1 MPRTEAPSLDL
12 LMHETYDRDILK
24 HAEPARVS
32 SAINPRLGI
41 VGGGQL
47 AKMTALAGLQ
57 LGCDVVVLERNNY
70 SPAAN
75 LAAHSI
81 VGDWDNPEA
90 LLKLASQVD
99 VVTLENE
106 FVNADS
112 LRTLEDAGYRLYPT
126 SRSIALVQDK
136 FVQKQTLAAVGLSV
150 PRFEAVASATEVE
163 QAAATLGWPILLKA
177 RRNAYDGKGNA
188 TLRSAAD
195 VAAAWK
201 KLGGDTGRELF
212 VEEFCDFTTE
222 LAVMVTRGRDGASV
236 CYPVVETVQRD
247 HICHV
252 VKAPA
257 PVPAEVAA
265 RAVDVA
271 QRAVVAV
278 GAVGSFGVE
287 MFLTRDGGIVV
298 NELAPRVHN
307 SGHFTIEACRCSQF
321 ENHVR
326 AVLGWPLGSTAMVAP
341 AAVMVNLLGTAK
353 AAGHPHGIERALAV
367 PGAHVHIYG
376 KVASGPGRKMGH
388 VTALGAT
395 LDDAFA
401 VAQQAAAEIHFGVK
415 R

>member
-1 MPRTEAPSLDL
+1 
-12 LMHETYDRDILK
+12 MHETYDHDIVQLV
-24 HAEPARVS
+24 EPARVA

-57 LGCDVVVLERNNY
+57 LGCDVVVLERNHY
-70 SPAAN
+70 SPAAK
-75 LAAHSI
+75 LASHSI
-81 VGDWDNPEA
+81 VGDWDDPEA

-106 FVNADS
+106 FVDAGS
-112 LRTLEDAGYRLYPT
+112 LRALEEAGYPLYPT
-126 SRSIALVQDK
+126 ARSLGLVQDK
-136 FVQKQTLAAVGLSV
+136 YVQKQTLASAGLPV
-150 PRFEAVASATEVE
+150 TRFAAVADLAEVE
-163 QAAATLGWPILLKA
+163 PAGTILGWPLLLKA

-195 VAAAWK
+195 AAAAWT
-201 KLGGDTGRELF
+201 KLGGDQGRELF
-212 VEEFCDFTTE
+212 VEEFCPFRAE
-222 LAVMVTRGRDGASV
+222 LAVIVTRGRDGASV
-236 CYPVVETVQRD
+236 AYPVVETVQRD
-247 HICHV
+247 HVCHI

-257 PVPAEVAA
+257 RVPPEVAG
-265 RAVDVA
+265 RALEVGRQAVA
-271 QRAVVAV
+271 AV

-287 MFLTRDGGIVV
+287 MFLTRAGDIVV

-307 SGHFTIEACRCSQF
+307 SGHYTIEACVCSQF

-326 AVLGWPLGSTAMVAP
+326 AVLGWPLGSTGMVAP

-353 AAGHPHGIERALAV
+353 AAGHPQGLERALAV
-367 PGAHVHIYG
+367 SGAHVHIYG
-376 KVASGPGRKMGH
+376 KALSGPGRKMGH

-395 LDDAFA
+395 VGEALATAA
-401 VAQQAAAEIHFGVK
+401 VAAAEIEFRGP

>member
-1 MPRTEAPSLDL
+1 
-12 LMHETYDRDILK
+12 MHETYDRDIIKLVQ
-24 HAEPARVS
+24 PARVA

-75 LAAHSI
+75 LASHSL

-90 LLKLASQVD
+90 LMKLASQVD

-106 FVNADS
+106 FVDAAS
-112 LRTLEDAGYRLYPT
+112 LRALEDAGYRLYPT
-126 SRSIALVQDK
+126 ARSIALVQDK
-136 FVQKQTLAAVGLSV
+136 FVQKQTLAAAGLPV
-150 PRFEAVASATEVE
+150 PRFEAVANLAEIE
-163 QAAATLGWPILLKA
+163 QAAAKLGWPLLLKA

-188 TLRSAAD
+188 TVRSPAD
-195 VAAAWK
+195 AAAAWK

-212 VEEFCDFTTE
+212 AEEFCDFTTE
-222 LAVMVTRGRDGASV
+222 LAVMVTRGSDGASV
-236 CYPVVETVQRD
+236 SYSVVETVQHD
-247 HICHV
+247 HVCHV

-257 PVPAEVAA
+257 PVPTDVAA
-265 RAVDVA
+265 QAAEVA

-287 MFLTRDGGIVV
+287 MFLTRAGGIVV

-307 SGHFTIEACRCSQF
+307 SGHYTIEACLCSQF

-353 AAGHPHGIERALAV
+353 ATGHPHGLERALAV

-376 KVASGPGRKMGH
+376 KAMSGAGRKMGH

-395 LDDAFA
+395 LNEALA
-401 VAQQAAAEIHFGVK
+401 TARRAASLIQFGK
-415 R
+415 PQP

>member
-1 MPRTEAPSLDL
+1 
-12 LMHETYDRDILK
+12 MHETYDPEILK
-24 HAEPARVS
+24 LVGPARVS

-75 LAAHSI
+75 LASHSI

-90 LLKLASQVD
+90 LFKLASHVD

-106 FVNADS
+106 FVDARS
-112 LRTLEDAGYRLYPT
+112 LRALEEGGYPLFPT
-126 SRSIALVQDK
+126 ASTIALVQDK
-136 FVQKQTLAAVGLSV
+136 YVQKQTLAAEGLPV
-150 PRFEAVASATEVE
+150 PRFLAVANLAEVE
-163 QAAATLGWPILLKA
+163 QAGSTLGWPLLLKA

-188 TLRSAAD
+188 TLRSAGDAP
-195 VAAAWK
+195 AAWA
-201 KLGGDTGRELF
+201 KLGGDRGRELF

-222 LAVMVTRGRDGASV
+222 LAIIVTRGRDGASV
-236 CYPVVETVQRD
+236 SYPLVETLQRD
-247 HICHV
+247 HVCHI

-257 PVPAEVAA
+257 PVPPEIAS
-265 RAVDVA
+265 RATDVA
-271 QRAVVAV
+271 RHAVAAV

-287 MFLTRDGGIVV
+287 MFLTRTGHIVV

-307 SGHFTIEACRCSQF
+307 SGHYTIEACLCSQF

-326 AVLGWPLGSTAMVAP
+326 AVLGWPLGSTAMVAS
-341 AAVMVNLLGTAK
+341 AAVMVNLLGSARAT
-353 AAGHPHGIERALAV
+353 GHPHGLERALAV
-367 PGAHVHIYG
+367 AGARVHIYG
-376 KVASGPGRKMGH
+376 KAMSGPGRKMGH
-388 VTALGAT
+388 VTALGST
-395 LDDAFA
+395 LDEALDRAT
-401 VAQQAAAEIHFGVK
+401 QAAAEIRFGGT